1 MSHQETYVGLDVSL
15 EMTSICVV
23 DFEGST
29 IWRGSC
35 PTDAAAIA
43 HAIRA
48 HAPSV
53 ARVGL
58 ETGQMSNWL
67 TLSLR
72 RRGLPVICLDARHA
86 KAALKMQINKTDAN
100 DAWGLAQIVRTGW
113 FREVAVKSMDAQQLR
128 MLLVARS
135 QIVGQRQA
143 IANNIRG
150 LMKTFGIV
158 IPRGAKGLFA
168 VRVRQ
173 AGEGNHALLA
183 IVDPLLGAWQA
194 LREQTA
200 VFDRQIIARA
210 KADPVARRFR
220 TIPGVGVIVALAYA
234 AVIDDPA
241 RFKRS
246 SAVGVYLGLTP
257 RRFQSGEIDVSGHIS
272 RCGDGLTRSY
282 LFEAATVLLQ
292 RYCRPCALKSWGLA
306 LAKRI
311 GMRRA
316 KVAVVRKLAV
326 IMHRMWIDQTDFHD
340 GQVLDGQVL
349 DA

>member
-1 MSHQETYVGLDVSL
+1 
-15 EMTSICVV
+15 
-23 DFEGST
+23 
-29 IWRGSC
+29 
-35 PTDAAAIA
+35 
-43 HAIRA
+43 
-48 HAPSV
+48 
-53 ARVGL
+53 
-58 ETGQMSNWL
+58 
-67 TLSLR
+67 
-72 RRGLPVICLDARHA
+72 VICLDARHA

-113 FREVAVKSMDAQQLR
+113 FREVAVKSMNAQQLR

-168 VRVRQ
+168 VRVRE
-173 AGEGNHALLA
+173 AGEGNHALMA
-183 IVDPLLGAWQA
+183 IVDPLLAAWQA

-200 VFDRQIIARA
+200 VFDRQIRARA
-210 KADPVARRFR
+210 KTDPVARRFM
-220 TIPGVGVIVALAYA
+220 TVPGVGVIVALAYA
-234 AVIDDPA
+234 AVIDDPT
-241 RFKRS
+241 RFKHS

-272 RCGDGLTRSY
+272 RCGDGLMRSY

-292 RYCRPCALKSWGLA
+292 RYSRPCALKTWGLA
-306 LAKRI
+306 LAKRV

-316 KVAVVRKLAV
+316 KVALARKLAV
-326 IMHRMWIDQTDFHD
+326 IMHRMWIDQTDFQR
-340 GQVLDGQVL
+340 GQAL
-349 DA
+349 AA